1 MTDPGT
7 SGLRADLRALP
18 RPVLFLLA
26 GSFVNRFGSFVLPF
40 LALYL
45 THRGYSVAQAGLALS
60 AYGVGSAS
68 AAAAGGVLADHVGRR
83 GTIALSMY
91 SSSVVMLA
99 LSQAGSL
106 AEIVPLTAL
115 AGLAA
120 ESYRPASSALLA
132 DLVPQGRRV
141 TAFAAYRLAIN
152 FGFAADPALG
162 GVDARR
168 PTCAGATLAR
178 SGWPSAWR

>member
-7 SGLRADLRALP
+7 SGLRADMRALP
-18 RPVLFLLA
+18 RPVWFLLA

-60 AYGVGSAS
+60 AYGIGSAS
-68 AAAAGGVLADHVGRR
+68 AAAAGGVLADHLGRR

-99 LSQAGSL
+99 LSQAGTL

-132 DLVPQGRRV
+132 DLVPHGRRG
-141 TAFAAYRLAIN
+141 TPFAPYRLPVN
-152 FGFAADPALG
+152 GGLPAAPARG
-162 GVDARR
+162 R
-168 PTCAGATLAR
+168 
-178 SGWPSAWR
+178 